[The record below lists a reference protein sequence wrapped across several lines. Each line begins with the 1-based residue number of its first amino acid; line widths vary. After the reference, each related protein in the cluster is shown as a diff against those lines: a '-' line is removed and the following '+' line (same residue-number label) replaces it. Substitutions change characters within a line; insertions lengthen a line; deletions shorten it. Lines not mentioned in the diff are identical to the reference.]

1 MKRRK
6 INLCII
12 AEDYKELI
20 KKAYKEI
27 EKNLDEWQ
35 KIVYDSNSVFLS
47 RWQEE

>member
-12 AEDYKELI
+12 AEAYKELI